1 MYIREGD
8 VENALFYLK
17 RVTEL
22 MPNELTILNSY
33 AANCL
38 TVGKFKEGIEAFK
51 RYAIIFNAFFNW
63 KTNWV
68 IHVGLRN

>member
-1 MYIREGD
+1 MIAWATLADIYLRARNVD
-8 VENALFYLK
+8 QALIYLK

-22 MPNELTILNSY
+22 MPNELAILNSY

-51 RYAIIFNAFFNW
+51 
-63 KTNWV
+63 K
-68 IHVGLRN
+68 

>member
-1 MYIREGD
+1 MYLRERD

-22 MPNELTILNSY
+22 MPNELTILSSY

-51 RYAIIFNAFFNW
+51 RHAVIFSAFFNR
-63 KTNWV
+63 KINCTF
-68 IHVGLRN
+68 HVGLKN

>member
-1 MYIREGD
+1 MHLRERD
-8 VENALFYLK
+8 VENALVYLK

-38 TVGKFKEGIEAFK
+38 TAGKFAEGIEAFK
-51 RYAIIFNAFFNW
+51 KYVISNLFN
-63 KTNWV
+63 V
-68 IHVGLRN
+68 IEM